1 MEYSEVQ
8 VDKEKIIVVNDTVD
22 IKVIKTDNGYNIKI
36 LENYT
41 CPINIE
47 FTDNVEEF
55 EI

>member
-1 MEYSEVQ
+1 MEYLEVQ

-22 IKVIKTDNGYNIKI
+22 IKVVKTDNGYNIKI

-41 CPINIE
+41 YPINIE